1 MKRQGGTGAGN
12 RLKAVRNGVTT
23 KYVYDAAGNLLA
35 EADSSGAIT
44 QYYIHGA
51 GLIALKPQGDGVYC
65 YHFDATGNT
74 VALTD
79 QSGSIANT
87 YAYKPFGEMT
97 QGQTQTITQPF
108 TYVGQY
114 GVMAEP
120 YGYYYMRARYYD
132 SASGRFVSED
142 PLGFGGGD
150 VNLYAYVRAN
160 PIMFVDPL
168 GLCANSLSNRALNW
182 AGRVFE
188 GSRIGSGVGASMTAS
203 VGVVSAN
210 VGYSNVRGNQVSP
223 GGIASFEEE
232 KAAANI
238 KIGSMVLGYES
249 INGATSPSG
258 RFQGRYGVE
267 ISSPYTLELG
277 ATIPV
282 PSASMQAVDWKIKMN
297 LVEMFR

>member
-1 MKRQGGTGAGN
+1 MKRQGDTGAGN

-51 GLIALKPQGDGVYC
+51 GFIVLKPVQDGVYC

-79 QSGSIANT
+79 QSGRIANT

-120 YGYYYMRARYYD
+120 YGYYSMRARYYG
-132 SASGRFVSED
+132 SCSGRFVSED

-150 VNLYAYVRAN
+150 VNLYAYVRGN
-160 PIMFVDPL
+160 PVTGVDPT
-168 GLCANSLSNRALNW
+168 GLLTVH
-182 AGRVFE
+182 AGVS
-188 GSRIGSGVGASMTAS
+188 GAAYGGVGPGRSGS
-203 VGVVSAN
+203 VSAGPGA
-210 VGYSNVRGNQVSP
+210 VVYSP
-223 GGIASFEEE
+223 
-232 KAAANI
+232 
-238 KIGSMVLGYES
+238 ES
-249 INGATSPSG
+249 VFLMEILLHVAV
-258 RFQGRYGVE
+258 VE
-267 ISSPYTLELG
+267 VKVVWP
-277 ATIPV
+277 
-282 PSASMQAVDWKIKMN
+282 
-297 LVEMFR
+297 

>member
-1 MKRQGGTGAGN
+1 VKRQGDASAGN

-35 EADSSGAIT
+35 EADSSGTIT

-132 SASGRFVSED
+132 SGSGRFVSED

-150 VNLYAYVRAN
+150 VNLYAYVRGN
-160 PIMFVDPL
+160 PVGWVDPS
-168 GLCANSLSNRALNW
+168 GLWTAQIGANIGYTLPFCLSGSFFFGIAVDDCGGVAGFHGGGVGYGAGAGGSLSIGAAVSNAMTVNDLGGAFVNASIG
-182 AGRVFE
+182 AGIGGHVSVDSFA
-188 GSRIGSGVGASMTAS
+188 GPSDHGLVIGSGVSLGIGIGGGSLCW
-203 VGVVSAN
+203 AN
-210 VGYSNVRGNQVSP
+210 
-223 GGIASFEEE
+223 
-232 KAAANI
+232 
-238 KIGSMVLGYES
+238 
-249 INGATSPSG
+249 
-258 RFQGRYGVE
+258 
-267 ISSPYTLELG
+267 
-277 ATIPV
+277 
-282 PSASMQAVDWKIKMN
+282 
-297 LVEMFR
+297 